1 MMVPLSYRL
10 YDYKGTPTPTLEQY
24 MTTRMKT
31 EIFGIKREIWRSWR
45 QNSQLL
51 REAENTE
58 LRAQIFFDDLFDKT
72 EIFFN
77 QTLPQ
82 HCDKFKHFVENA
94 RTPPGKIG
102 ELVMSHLLPVQMD
115 TLIKFLRFLRC
126 SWTTEPNWAERFF
139 EKWANE
145 YDPESPTGLEGV
157 DFGEDA
163 VTIQDNIL
171 DQVIDMKSI
180 CKNDLIKRLHNVK
193 NSVGP
198 GS

>member
-1 MMVPLSYRL
+1 MMVPIFYRL
-10 YDYKGTPTPTLEQY
+10 YDYNGTPTPTLEQY
-24 MTTRMKT
+24 TTTRMKT

-58 LRAQIFFDDLFDKT
+58 LRAQIFFDDLFDQT

-82 HCDKFKHFVENA
+82 QCDKFKHFVENA
-94 RTPPGKIG
+94 RTPPGNIG
-102 ELVMSHLLPVQMD
+102 EFVMSHLLPVQMD
-115 TLIKFLRFLRC
+115 TVIKFLRFLRC

-171 DQVIDMKSI
+171 DQVIDMKSL
-180 CKNDLIKRLHNVK
+180 CKNDLIKL
-193 NSVGP
+193 P
-198 GS
+198 A